1 MIDPKYAAAV
11 MVRVMQTIRL
21 HYPEMPAQTIEA
33 FFAIAA
39 TPDILM
45 VDLQK
50 ALNIAS
56 SSNSRN
62 VALLSVLKGKGAK
75 GLGLVEA
82 YEDQMDRRLKRVRLT
97 TRGTNLLKS
106 AVSELEKLP
115 TTKGVKTTA

>member
-1 MIDPKYAAAV
+1 MIDPKFAAAV
-11 MVRVMQTIRL
+11 MVRVMQTVRL
-21 HYPEMPAQTIEA
+21 HYPEMPAQTVEA

-39 TPDILM
+39 SPDILM

-50 ALNIAS
+50 SLNIAS

-62 VALLSVLKGKGAK
+62 VALLSAVKGKGEK

-82 YEDQMDRRLKRVRLT
+82 YEDVMDRRLKRVRLT
-97 TRGTNLLKS
+97 TRGNNLLKS

-115 TTKGVKTTA
+115 PLKGAKTTA